1 MGAFE
6 AERGVF
12 DIFASSGYAR
22 TSIEEKKAVKAGVA
36 SIYAAV
42 KAGDKAAL
50 KTSYDAF
57 TKTFVPVDT
66 NVKFGC
72 AIGGVVARRLVPR
85 ARAARTASVRSPLPP
100 RTRVSTRAVCSP
112 PCSALDQTKG
122 QGYSTEYDWKARS
135 SKGVIYQR

>member
-66 NVKFGC
+66 NVQFGC
-72 AIGGVVARRLVPR
+72 AIGGVVARRLVPAR
-85 ARAARTASVRSPLPP
+85 ARGANGLGEIPPPAAHARLYP
-100 RTRVSTRAVCSP
+100 RGVLAALQRARP
-112 PCSALDQTKG
+112 DEGPGLLD
-122 QGYSTEYDWKARS
+122 
-135 SKGVIYQR
+135 